1 MPSKM
6 FQSTGLESYSP
17 TTRLVMNAGA
27 TMNSTTPSTSPSTI
41 ETAISFFPNPSSED
55 PSSPTG
61 SAGTSRTLAVAVSG
75 SGSQTTSNVRCAPS
89 ASIISSGFPKS
100 SFQENF
106 FSSPPGDAAP
116 SDWKENAETSA
127 SEDAAALSGA
137 DAGATVCTPSI
148 ASSDCSSGA
157 HEGSEGS

>member
-1 MPSKM
+1 M
-6 FQSTGLESYSP
+6 QGQRGLY
-17 TTRLVMNAGA
+17 TN
-27 TMNSTTPSTSPSTI
+27 
-41 ETAISFFPNPSSED
+41 SSEYNAQD
-55 PSSPTG
+55 FMISQMLGRIATAEPV
-61 SAGTSRTLAVAVSG
+61 RVVAVSG

-127 SEDAAALSGA
+127 SEDTAALSGERRSNW
-137 DAGATVCTPSI
+137 G
-148 ASSDCSSGA
+148 
-157 HEGSEGS
+157 